1 MLLVPSYIKKI
12 VFVFLCFIKKVKK
25 EKKIVVEFSLKR
37 KTRWCINSHEIKLT
51 HREINKVFF
60 YNKNHF
66 FADDISVKNHL
77 QMNTLNKSYSNCSIQ
92 SQTSSSSYQLQI
104 LSRKNS
110 IENLNFILN
119 ETTTN
124 LNNQNNVNNSC
135 KRKRRKRRNKRGN
148 KKKVDKK

>member
-1 MLLVPSYIKKI
+1 
-12 VFVFLCFIKKVKK
+12 
-25 EKKIVVEFSLKR
+25 
-37 KTRWCINSHEIKLT
+37 
-51 HREINKVFF
+51 
-60 YNKNHF
+60 
-66 FADDISVKNHL
+66 
-77 QMNTLNKSYSNCSIQ
+77 MNTLNKSYSNCSIQ

-124 LNNQNNVNNSC
+124 VNNNNIINNNC

>member
-1 MLLVPSYIKKI
+1 
-12 VFVFLCFIKKVKK
+12 
-25 EKKIVVEFSLKR
+25 
-37 KTRWCINSHEIKLT
+37 
-51 HREINKVFF
+51 
-60 YNKNHF
+60 
-66 FADDISVKNHL
+66 
-77 QMNTLNKSYSNCSIQ
+77 MNTLNKSYSNCSIQ

-124 LNNQNNVNNSC
+124 VSNNNLNNLNNSC